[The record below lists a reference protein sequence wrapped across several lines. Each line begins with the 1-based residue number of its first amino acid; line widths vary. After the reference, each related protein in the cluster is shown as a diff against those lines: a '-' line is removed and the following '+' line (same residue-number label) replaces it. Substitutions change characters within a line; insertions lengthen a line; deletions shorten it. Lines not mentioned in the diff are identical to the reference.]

1 VLTGLCE
8 AGWYWFSLGAPFDLV
23 LQANLS
29 LDTGVRPSLVVFVS
43 TFAIALLGVIRATIW
58 RPAKAR
64 KPKPA

>member
-1 VLTGLCE
+1 
-8 AGWYWFSLGAPFDLV
+8 
-23 LQANLS
+23 
-29 LDTGVRPSLVVFVS
+29 VRPSLVVFVS